1 MRLPAALRRLAP
13 AAIGALLAAAPLSGA
28 SAALITLSY
37 TATGT
42 GFSPFLPPAN
52 PAVISFSVTFDTTLF
67 YAFTTPGPIIHAS
80 NVAYTGT
87 PVFQY
92 DPGTAQLFIGANG
105 HTGIL
110 AGTADFLLGI
120 GNVTTTP
127 TLINY
132 SVAYVGGPSIV
143 LASSR
148 QLTPYDVPEPA
159 SLTLFALALAG
170 LAARRARA

>member
-1 MRLPAALRRLAP
+1 MRIPAALHRLAP
-13 AAIGALLAAAPLSGA
+13 AAVGALLAAAPLSGA

-37 TATGT
+37 TATG
-42 GFSPFLPPAN
+42 FSPFLPPAN
-52 PAVISFSVTFDTTLF
+52 LAVISFSVTFDTTLF

-120 GNVTTTP
+120 GNATTTP
-127 TLINY
+127 TLITY
-132 SVAYVGGPSIV
+132 SVA
-143 LASSR
+143 
-148 QLTPYDVPEPA
+148 
-159 SLTLFALALAG
+159 
-170 LAARRARA
+170 